1 MEEAASGLAAAVIYA
16 PCEPRYA
23 LEFQE
28 RHGPSVIV
36 PEEGFAALR
45 EVAQESEKVLLSLGS
60 RARCGCCGQ
69 KNLYHHHFCPVPSL
83 VQAISRL
90 ARAEK

>member
-1 MEEAASGLAAAVIYA
+1 MIYA

-28 RHGPSVIV
+28 RHGPSLIV

-45 EVAQESEKVLLSLGS
+45 EVAQASEQVLLSLGS
-60 RARCGCCGQ
+60 HVRCGCCGQ
-69 KNLYHHHFCPVPSL
+69 KNLYHHPGCPVPPLSR
-83 VQAISRL
+83 AIGRL
-90 ARAEK
+90 TRADR